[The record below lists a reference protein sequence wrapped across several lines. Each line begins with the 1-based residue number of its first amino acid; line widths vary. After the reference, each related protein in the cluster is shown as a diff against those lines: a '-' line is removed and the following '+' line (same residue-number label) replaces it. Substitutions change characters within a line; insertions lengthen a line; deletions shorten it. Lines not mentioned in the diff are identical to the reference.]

1 MKVRIQYMIINDET
15 MKVESEGIITINEL
29 LKAFNEDKHARYSY
43 KVVVYKVVI
52 CEDKYDHE
60 HVRTCKLRSFKESAL
75 NSIKNAVLTRYVCF
89 D

>member
-29 LKAFNEDKHARYSY
+29 LEAFNDDKHARHSY
-43 KVVVYKVVI
+43 KIVVYKVVI
-52 CEDKYDHE
+52 CEDE
-60 HVRTCKLRSFKESAL
+60 HDYEYVRTCKLRSFKESVL
-75 NSIKNAVLTRYVCF
+75 NLIKNAVLTRYVCF

>member
-29 LKAFNEDKHARYSY
+29 LEAFNGQTCKNSY
-43 KVVVYKVVI
+43 KIVVYKVVI
-52 CEDKYDHE
+52 CEDECDHE
-60 HVRTCKLRSFKESAL
+60 YVRTCKLRSFKESAL
-75 NSIKNAVLTRYVCF
+75 NLIKNAVLTRYVCF

>member
-29 LKAFNEDKHARYSY
+29 LEAFNDDKHARHSY
-43 KVVVYKVVI
+43 KIVVYKVVI
-52 CEDKYDHE
+52 CEDECDHE
-60 HVRTCKLRSFKESAL
+60 YVRTCKLRSFKESAL
-75 NSIKNAVLTRYVCF
+75 NLIKNAVLTRYVCF